1 MQEALGAFERFL
13 HTSSV
18 LPPLI
23 RLGLI
28 HYQFEAI
35 HPFLDGNGRIGR
47 LLITLLLCAW
57 NLLTEPLLY
66 LSAYFEAHRQAY
78 YDLLLAVSQRG
89 SWEEWLVF
97 FLRGVAI
104 QSRDAVARSEQLLDL
119 REQTRQQLQTA
130 RASARLLQVVD
141 LLFAQPVLTV
151 RQVEAALDV
160 NFSTAQRYV
169 TQLEEVGLLREVT
182 GQARNRVYRAD
193 EVLRAIEEP
202 LTAGGEAEA

>member
-1 MQEALGAFERFL
+1 MQEALDAFERFL
-13 HTSSV
+13 HRPPP
-18 LPPLI
+18 LPPLV

-28 HYQFEAI
+28 HYQFEVI

-57 NLLTEPLLY
+57 SLLPEPLLY

-89 SWEEWLVF
+89 AWEEWLAL
-97 FLRGVAI
+97 FLRGVAT
-104 QSRDAVARSEQLLDL
+104 QSRDAITRVGRLQEL
-119 REQTRQQLQTA
+119 RERYREQFQA
-130 RASARLLQVVD
+130 MRAAARLLQVVD

-151 RQVEAALDV
+151 RQVQVALDV
-160 NFSTAQRYV
+160 NAASASRYV
-169 TQLEEVGLLREVT
+169 KRLEDAGLLQEIT
-182 GQARNRVYRAD
+182 GQARNRVFRAD

-202 LTAGGEAEA
+202 LPDDGEATP